1 MHVRELMVIMGEC
14 GEQLLNILDEVEK
27 FGKRTF
33 IITQLVKFKMQW
45 FKAVQ
50 RTEPSKQP
58 H

>member
-1 MHVRELMVIMGEC
+1 MVIMGEC